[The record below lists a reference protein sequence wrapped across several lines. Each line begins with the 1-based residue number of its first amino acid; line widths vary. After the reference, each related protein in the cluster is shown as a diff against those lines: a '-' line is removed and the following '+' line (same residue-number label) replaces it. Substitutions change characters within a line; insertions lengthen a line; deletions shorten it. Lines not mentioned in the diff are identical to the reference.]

1 MRGFRTIMSALA
13 TLALIAAPLAAQG
26 GPGRGH
32 GPAMGRGMMQGG
44 PDAMA
49 RNPAAVVLEHRD
61 ALELTAE
68 QVQALE
74 TMQAE
79 IEEQNGPRWA
89 QLEEA
94 FGDADPAGMSV
105 EERQALRE
113 RMQELAPVREAI
125 RQTNRTIMA
134 GLHEMLTPEQEQ
146 KLRAVMRRA
155 PDRPGRGM
163 RAGRPGSGAMGAAY
177 RTGFRHGWAGGWR
190 AADRGGPAGPCGG

>member
-1 MRGFRTIMSALA
+1 MRAVMRITSALA

-26 GPGRGH
+26 GPGRGQ

-44 PDAMA
+44 PEAMA

-94 FGDADPAGMSV
+94 FGDADPVGMTA
-105 EERQALRE
+105 EQRQALRA

-134 GLHEMLTPEQEQ
+134 GFHEMLTPEQEQ
-146 KLRAVMRRA
+146 KVRAVMRRA
-155 PDRPGRGM
+155 PNGRPGRGM
-163 RAGRPGSGAMGAAY
+163 RAGRPGAGAMGAAY

-190 AADRGGPAGPCGG
+190 AARVGGRGGW